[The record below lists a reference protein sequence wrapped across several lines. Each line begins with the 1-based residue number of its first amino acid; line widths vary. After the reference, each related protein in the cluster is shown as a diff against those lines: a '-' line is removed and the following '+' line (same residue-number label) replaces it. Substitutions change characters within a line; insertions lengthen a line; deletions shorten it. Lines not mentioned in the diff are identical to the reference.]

1 MTKKQF
7 TKEKKL
13 EILKYYEKHTAGQTE
28 LKYNVNRSSIYRW
41 KDQIRNNEDI
51 SNKSGSH
58 ITSDAMKEV
67 TLMHKTKD
75 LSKLSREELEHY
87 ARFWSDVGKY
97 KMELLK
103 KKKKK

>member
-1 MTKKQF
+1 MPKKQF
-7 TKEKKL
+7 TKEQKL
-13 EILKYYEKHTAGQTE
+13 EILNYYEKHTALQTE
-28 LKYNVNRSSIYRW
+28 LKYKVNRSSIYRW
-41 KDQIRNNEDI
+41 MKQLRNNEDI
-51 SNKSGSH
+51 SNKSGNH

-67 TLMHKTKD
+67 ALIHHTKD
-75 LSKLSREELEHY
+75 LSKLSRKELEHY